1 MPSKTVGY
9 DGYTM
14 KAFEVFVNGERLCL
28 AGIAGRCVLTVIIGH
43 VKGKVDPVDD
53 LYLHVGGLI
62 SETDEHVIWS
72 KAQLKTDDEVRV
84 RIIESDTAD
93 EPKERLVRDSEQD
106 LEQRKALVRATAKS
120 WGWTLTEPSA

>member
-1 MPSKTVGY
+1 
-9 DGYTM
+9 M
-14 KAFEVFVNGERLCL
+14 KAFEVFLNGDRLCL
-28 AGIAGRCVLTVIIGH
+28 AGIAGRCVVTAIIGH

-62 SETDEHVIWS
+62 SDTDEHVTWS
-72 KAQLKTDDEVRV
+72 SPQLNTNDEVRV

-93 EPKERLVRDSEQD
+93 EPTKRVLRDSEED